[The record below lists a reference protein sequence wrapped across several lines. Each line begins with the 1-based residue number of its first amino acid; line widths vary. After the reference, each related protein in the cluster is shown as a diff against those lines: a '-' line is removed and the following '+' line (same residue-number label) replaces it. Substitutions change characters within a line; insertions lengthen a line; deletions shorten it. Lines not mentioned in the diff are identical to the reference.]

1 MSCSMA
7 ILGSFKGEVAF
18 RGSSDVTKGF
28 QGFFSHLCRF
38 FLGLSLCF
46 KRVFRRCCDGIQELL
61 KGFFLVLLHV
71 AARGWCQF

>member
-28 QGFFSHLCRF
+28 QGFFPTCVGF
-38 FLGLSLCF
+38 FWGYLYASRGFSGGVAMVF
-46 KRVFRRCCDGIQELL
+46 KSCLRV
-61 KGFFLVLLHV
+61 FLVLLHV

>member
-28 QGFFSHLCRF
+28 QGFFP
-38 FLGLSLCF
+38 
-46 KRVFRRCCDGIQELL
+46 
-61 KGFFLVLLHV
+61 LV
-71 AARGWCQF
+71 